1 MRTSILP
8 LFCMVG
14 SIIAAPVTLV
24 PRDAAIIEI
33 SIRSVQA
40 SLQNLATLI
49 HGLETHKG
57 PDLNKHIA
65 MITHH
70 GQELSDTIRKGAED
84 IKRGPDVTLVESTA
98 LLSPVNSLLSAT
110 QTAVNAWIASKK
122 TIENS
127 GGKAAVRRIL
137 EVQKSDSE
145 VFTKAMIA
153 KMPYAV
159 GLTVGEWYHSLVS
172 GNIDRAINT
181 FK

>member
-1 MRTSILP
+1 MRASILP
-8 LFCMVG
+8 LFCLAG
-14 SIIAAPVTLV
+14 SIIAAPVSLV
-24 PRDAAIIEI
+24 PRDSTVIEI

-57 PDLNKHIA
+57 PDLNKHIS

-70 GQELSDTIRKGAED
+70 GQELSDTIRKGAEN
-84 IKRGPDVTLVESTA
+84 IRRGPDVTLIESSS
-98 LLSPVNSLLSAT
+98 LLQPVNQLLSAT
-110 QTAVNAWIASKK
+110 STAVNAWIASKK

-127 GGKAAVRRIL
+127 GGKQAVRRIL
-137 EVQKSDSE
+137 EVQKADSD

-159 GLTVGEWYHSLVS
+159 GKTIGEWYASLVVV
-172 GNIDRAINT
+172 NIDRGINT
-181 FK
+181 FR